1 MPSNARLLPS
11 AFAVIASCIVAAPVA
26 AAERMASTQV
36 ADLTLND
43 RFEFRG
49 FTRTLVGFEDHIW
62 HFTPDGKVRSESAM
76 HRGNAS
82 GMGVQFGIRFA
93 GTWTRDGD
101 AICVA
106 WEASAR
112 RFDGCYGLLTGRAH
126 MVHFVGP
133 QFIEGT
139 LAPAAA
145 PGAPRM
151 AER

>member
-1 MPSNARLLPS
+1 MPSPARIVS
-11 AFAVIASCIVAAPVA
+11 TAFAVVASCIAAAPA
-26 AAERMASTQV
+26 SAERMASTQI
-36 ADLTLND
+36 ASLTLDD

-62 HFTPDGKVRSESAM
+62 QFSPDGRVRSESAM

-82 GMGVQFGIRFA
+82 GMGVQFGIRYA
-93 GTWTRDGD
+93 GTWRRQGD
-101 AICVA
+101 AICVE

-112 RFDGCYGLLTGRAH
+112 RFDGCYGLLAGKAR

-139 LAPAAA
+139 LVPAAV
-145 PGAPRM
+145 PRTPRT